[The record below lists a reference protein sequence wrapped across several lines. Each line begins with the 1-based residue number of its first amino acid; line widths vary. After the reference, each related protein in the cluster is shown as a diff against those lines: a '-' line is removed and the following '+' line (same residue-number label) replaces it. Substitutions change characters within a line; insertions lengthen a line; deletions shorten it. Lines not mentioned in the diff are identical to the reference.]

1 MVQIIFKS
9 DPQKSGFFVMEDV
22 EYLPSFA
29 HLRIAVRSHIWRPP
43 TDVFETEDA
52 VIVRVEIAGMK
63 ESDFQIILDGR
74 ILSIRGV
81 RSDNPERRA
90 YHQMEIRFGEFSTEV
105 ELPCEVMVQDAE
117 ATYSNGFL
125 RVVLPKVQ
133 PKKIHLE
140 EKQE

>member
-1 MVQIIFKS
+1 MVQIVFKS

-22 EYLPSFA
+22 AYFPSLG
-29 HLRIAVRSHIWRPP
+29 HLHIAVRSHIWRPP
-43 TDVFETEDA
+43 TDVFETDEV

-74 ILSIRGV
+74 VLSIRGV
-81 RSDNPERRA
+81 RSDTSERRA

-105 ELPCEVMVQDAE
+105 ELPSEVIAQNAE

-125 RVVLPKVQ
+125 RIVLPKIQ
-133 PKKIHLE
+133 PKKIHIE
-140 EKQE
+140 E